1 MAVHTA
7 ASPQRATQ
15 GFVANVTWAWRHPL
29 VVLMEIGWRWLFG
42 APLLWVCWFAV
53 QLVLSETQWQA
64 TGVQRVSANQLLT
77 DPMGAAAAIGAF
89 AQMALPV
96 LEQVAKWAAP
106 VFAVLWVLLSSA
118 GRTLVLRR
126 MDPTMRGRWFTLCGL
141 QTMRLL
147 LSAAVAWVWWAGV
160 QMMARVSIADPIARG
175 GEPQMMLYTGGAI
188 VITLGLFVLT
198 GAMSWVFAAAPIVA
212 MRKNTGVFGSL
223 GVAARAQG
231 ARGGMVEIN
240 LVLSV
245 VKIMLIVLAMAFS
258 AFPLPFTTIVTEQY
272 VLIWSAIVGLWYFAA
287 SDFFHVT
294 RLHAFSELLR
304 QHEVTFRQQAASE

>member
-7 ASPQRATQ
+7 VSPQRATQ

-29 VVLMEIGWRWLFG
+29 AVLLEIGWRWLFG
-42 APLLWVCWFAV
+42 APLLWVCWTA
-53 QLVLSETQWQA
+53 LEKALDTTAWQA

-77 DPMGAAAAIGAF
+77 DPMTAAAAIGAF
-89 AQMALPV
+89 VQLIVPA
-96 LEQVAKWAAP
+96 LEQTARWAVP

-118 GRTLVLRR
+118 GRTLVLQRADR
-126 MDPTMRGRWFTLCGL
+126 TLRARWFTLCGL
-141 QTMRLL
+141 QAMRLL
-147 LSAAVAWVWWAGV
+147 LSAIVAWVWWVGV
-160 QMMARVSIADPIARG
+160 QWTARISIADPIARG

-188 VITLGLFVLT
+188 VISLGLFVLT

-212 MRKNTGVFGSL
+212 MLENTGVFGSL
-223 GVAARAQG
+223 GRAARAQG

-258 AFPLPFTTIVTEQY
+258 AFPLPFTTVETEQF

-294 RLHAFSELLR
+294 RLHAFFELLR
-304 QHEVTFRQQAASE
+304 RHEVTFRQKAASE

>member
-1 MAVHTA
+1 MAVHTT

-29 VVLMEIGWRWLFG
+29 AVLLEIGWRWLFG
-42 APLLWVCWFAV
+42 APLLWVCWTAFQKALDEV
-53 QLVLSETQWQA
+53 PWQA

-77 DPMGAAAAIGAF
+77 DPMGAAAATGAF
-89 AQMALPV
+89 VQLIVPV
-96 LEQVAKWAAP
+96 LERTALWAVP
-106 VFAVLWVLLSSA
+106 VFAVLWVVLSSA
-118 GRTLVLRR
+118 GRALVLRR
-126 MDPTMRGRWFTLCGL
+126 MDGVMHVRWFTLCGL
-141 QTMRLL
+141 QAIRLL
-147 LSAAVAWVWWAGV
+147 LSAVVAWIWWAAV
-160 QMMARVSIADPIARG
+160 QGLARVSIADPIARG
-175 GEPQMMLYTGGAI
+175 GEPQIMLYTGGAI

-212 MRKNTGVFGSL
+212 MLENTGVFGSL
-223 GVAARAQG
+223 GRAARAQG

-258 AFPLPFTTIVTEQY
+258 AFPLPFTTVETEQF
-272 VLIWSAIVGLWYFAA
+272 VLIWSAVVALWYFAA

-294 RLHAFSELLR
+294 RLHAFFELLR
-304 QHEVTFRQQAASE
+304 RHEVTFRQKPASE